1 MDQLSQ
7 IFSSIRKSYQMNK
20 RKIHHTIGLSWVLFI
35 GYLVWWNGVNSRSL
49 YKGFNWSEWLW
60 FGIIPVISIYLFS
73 SIWSKGS
80 TMNSDNI
87 SDKSSG
93 ITTTSNSN
101 TIAEV
106 AEVAEVKNAHE
117 EIKTNDA
124 SLTNEKQRI
133 DIAEEIRKNLEKMKK
148 N

>member
-7 IFSSIRKSYQMNK
+7 IFSNIKKSYQTNK
-20 RKIHHTIGLSWVLFI
+20 RKIHHTIGLSWILFI

-73 SIWSKGS
+73 FIWSKGS
-80 TMNSDNI
+80 AVNDDKIN
-87 SDKSSG
+87 DKSSD
-93 ITTTSNSN
+93 ITKTNNSN

-106 AEVAEVKNAHE
+106 VEVKNAQE
-117 EIKTNDA
+117 AIKTNDA
-124 SLTNEKQRI
+124 SHENEKQRI

>member
-1 MDQLSQ
+1 M
-7 IFSSIRKSYQMNK
+7 
-20 RKIHHTIGLSWVLFI
+20 
-35 GYLVWWNGVNSRSL
+35 
-49 YKGFNWSEWLW
+49 
-60 FGIIPVISIYLFS
+60 YLFS
-73 SIWSKGS
+73 FIWSKGS
-80 TMNSDNI
+80 AVNDDKIN
-87 SDKSSG
+87 DKSSD

-101 TIAEV
+101 TI

>member
-80 TMNSDNI
+80 TVNDDKINY
-87 SDKSSG
+87 KSSG

-101 TIAEV
+101 TI

>member
-7 IFSSIRKSYQMNK
+7 IFSNIRKNYQMNK

-87 SDKSSG
+87 SDKSSD

-101 TIAEV
+101 TI
-106 AEVAEVKNAHE
+106 AEVKNAHE